1 MFNWNEFEKIKSIL
15 SHMAGDAY
23 SSILSQHHL
32 KVRPVDLYDWVSF
45 LKDDLDFFSLQEIA
59 GLEQEDGTIE
69 LVYHFLNMNVHQRLN
84 LHLVFSRGESVP
96 SISEVFPSADWC
108 EKEQAERVKFN
119 FIQKKGHLILTD
131 GSEWQPTPLPKL
143 PFNPNKSEPPYKE
156 ESYIWKRFDLLSSVG
171 QGDFEWN
178 VCFDPKV
185 VVDSYSEIG
194 FHHQDLENK
203 YEKKDIFQIL
213 TLVDG
218 LNFTAAPTYSTAW
231 TMAIEDLYRIKVPER
246 AQAIRIALL
255 ELARIVEHL
264 TVLQGVCFELRL
276 DEYRQFLNA
285 REKITELVEKFTGSR
300 HGFGICRIGGV
311 REDLPHGW
319 LVEFQKV
326 SEILTKNLTILHHS
340 LLAQDKFRSMLS
352 GPSVNAHAIL
362 HMGVSGPAMRAAGL
376 NFDLRKTQPFY
387 FYQDIDFDVPV
398 GINGTSYDRFLIRYE
413 EIFQSM
419 RIITQVIDNLPL
431 GEICQEEFA
440 RHSTELKTE
449 LEKREFPQEWHYKGI
464 EGPSGESGFLFKF
477 GTTTPSRLK
486 IKTPSFFLVSSL
498 PLFIKGLEEPQLAPT
513 LQSLGISRWELD
525 R

>member
-1 MFNWNEFEKIKSIL
+1 
-15 SHMAGDAY
+15 MAGEAY
-23 SSILSQHHL
+23 TCVLNQHHL
-32 KVRPVDLYDWVSF
+32 RVRPVDLLDWVNF

-59 GLEQEDGTIE
+59 GLKKANGEVE
-69 LVYHFLNMNVHQRLN
+69 LVYHFLNMNIHQRLN
-84 LHLVFSRGESVP
+84 LHLLFFPHEAVP
-96 SISEVFPSADWC
+96 GISEIFPRADWG
-108 EKEQAERVKFN
+108 EREQAEKLGFQ
-119 FIQKKGHLILTD
+119 FIQKKESLLLTQN
-131 GSEWQPTPLPKL
+131 ETWKARPLPKL
-143 PFNPNKSEPPYKE
+143 PFNPNKSEPPYRE
-156 ESYIWKRFDLLSSVG
+156 ESYQWKRYDLLSSVG
-171 QGDFEWN
+171 RGDFEWN
-178 VCFDPKV
+178 VCFDPKY

-194 FHHQDLENK
+194 FYHQGIESS
-203 YEKKDIFQIL
+203 YEEKDIFQIL
-213 TLVDG
+213 NLIDG
-218 LNFTAAPTYSTAW
+218 LNFTSAPTYSTAW
-231 TMAIEDLYRIKVPER
+231 SMTIEDLYRIKVPER

-264 TVLQGVCFELRL
+264 SVLQGICFELRI

-285 REKITELVEKFTGSR
+285 REKIIELVEKFTGSR

-326 SEILTKNLTILHHS
+326 SDILTKNLSILHSS
-340 LLAQDKFRSMLS
+340 LLAQDKFRSMLA
-352 GPSVNAHAIL
+352 GPSVNAHSIL

-398 GINGTSYDRFLIRYE
+398 GINGTTYDRFLIRYE

-440 RHSTELKTE
+440 VNPIELKTV
-449 LEKREFPQEWHYKGI
+449 LKKYDLPQEWHYKGI
-464 EGPSGESGFLFKF
+464 EGPSGESGFLIKF
-477 GTTTPSRLK
+477 GADTPERIK
-486 IKTPSFFLVSSL
+486 VKTPSFSLVSSL
-498 PLFIKGLEEPQLAPT
+498 PLFIKGLEEAQLSAT
-513 LQSLGISRWELD
+513 LRSLGISRWELD